1 MPRLKISFDPRYPG
15 TMKNLSVLLFAVLAF
30 GWSLSAKDPTK
41 RDHMRNAIGHLEAA
55 QTAKEP
61 LTSLQA
67 ARRELV
73 NAKSNKEGQRK
84 DAIEYVDEAIAF
96 ARAGDAKTMQEKI
109 TKAISNVKSG
119 IARSK

>member
-1 MPRLKISFDPRYPG
+1 
-15 TMKNLSVLLFAVLAF
+15 MKNLSVLLIAALAF

-41 RDHMRNAIGHLEAA
+41 HDHMRNTIGHLEAA
-55 QTAKEP
+55 KTAKEP
-61 LTSLQA
+61 LVSLQT

-73 NAKSNKEGQRK
+73 KAKPGKKGQRR
-84 DAIEYVDEAIAF
+84 DAIDYVDEAIAF

-119 IARSK
+119 IARAK

>member
-1 MPRLKISFDPRYPG
+1 
-15 TMKNLSVLLFAVLAF
+15 MKKLLLLLLMSLAAV
-30 GWSLSAKDPTK
+30 SAKDATK

-61 LTSLQA
+61 LTSLQS

-73 NAKSNKEGQRK
+73 KAKSNKEGQRK

-109 TKAISNVKSG
+109 TRAISNVKSG
-119 IARSK
+119 IARAK